1 MNNLSLLDIQSPD
14 HIIVNTSEGNVTV
27 IVTKG
32 GKSFTL
38 GFPSID
44 VTKPQPIP
52 TDPQPTNE
60 KPTTVFSRPSVGERA
75 ITKVSRYLRVKH
87 KLTEAQVREIKLMIS
102 DPEIISRFNTITKAY
117 ENIGRVYNVTG
128 CAIGNIA
135 RGISWKHV
143 TV

>member
-1 MNNLSLLDIQSPD
+1 MNSLSLLDIQSPD
-14 HIIVNTSEGNVTV
+14 HVIVNTLEGNVTV
-27 IVTKG
+27 VVTKEG
-32 GKSFTL
+32 RSITL
-38 GFPSID
+38 EFPSIN
-44 VTKPQPIP
+44 VTP
-52 TDPQPTNE
+52 TQHTPLNTQQFTAEQPTL
-60 KPTTVFSRPSVGERA
+60 FSRASAGKRA
-75 ITKVSRYLRVKH
+75 IKKVSHYLRVKH
-87 KLTEAQVREIKLMIS
+87 KLTEAQVREIKLMVS